1 MVMVMQMSSWER
13 PIKVKGRM
21 MKEQPVY
28 ILDRKPA
35 LKPVMII
42 MMKGIKM
49 MRNLVSRWEL
59 PVT

>member
-1 MVMVMQMSSWER
+1 MVQ
-13 PIKVKGRM
+13 GRM